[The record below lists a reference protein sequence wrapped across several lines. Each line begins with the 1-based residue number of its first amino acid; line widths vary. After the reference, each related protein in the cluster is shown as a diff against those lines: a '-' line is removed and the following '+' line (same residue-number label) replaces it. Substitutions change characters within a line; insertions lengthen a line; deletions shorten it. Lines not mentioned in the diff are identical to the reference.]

1 MLMLS
6 TIKTFD
12 IITFTYNIKKHI
24 DFFIKFLFYYYARYV
39 VSRDELFI
47 IYDEKLKREG

>member
-24 DFFIKFLFYYYARYV
+24 DFFIKFYFIIMPV
-39 VSRDELFI
+39 VSGELFI